1 VLGYPRG
8 KIAYDFKNSKHIVL
22 YGRNVFES
30 LKVKEVN
37 QILDAMDRGVKLTYI
52 DPRASVTA
60 CKADRFLMIRPGTDY
75 ALNLA
80 LIHVILKER
89 LYDIDFV
96 NKWVT
101 DLHELEHFVEEYTP
115 GWAAKETEIPAQE
128 ILRLAR
134 ELGEARP
141 SVIFHGGWMLAR
153 YTDSFYSARSIFI
166 LNALMGNIEAKGG
179 LIIAKG
185 PKDAGVPPL
194 RSFGEG
200 IPEVKDRIVDA
211 DMPGPLG
218 SGHIVNLFKAIKT
231 GKPYPI
237 KALFTY
243 RYDPLASL
251 PDPEEHKKIL
261 DNLDLIVSIELH
273 FSETAWYSDVI
284 LPEST
289 YLERASIIATQG
301 GLEPYFVMRRPVIP
315 PRYDTK
321 PAWEIV
327 SLIAERMGVGK
338 YFPFKK
344 IVDVWNYQLQG
355 TGIRIRDFDAKGI
368 AKLSESPIYWD
379 RTNMKFATPTG
390 NIEFVSTLLSENGIE
405 SLAPFKRPAKP
416 KKGSFRQLVGRSAVH
431 THSQS
436 QNNKYLNEIQPENV
450 LWINDKEAE
459 ALGIKD
465 GDLVEVR
472 SNGYKGRIKA
482 YVTPFIHPEAVFMLH
497 GFGQD
502 IPAKS
507 RSFSKGLRDT
517 KFQRGVF
524 GKVDPVGGGIAFC
537 ENIVR
542 VRKVKR

>member
-1 VLGYPRG
+1 MLGYPRG

-37 QILDAMDRGVKLTYI
+37 QILDAMDRGAKLTYI

-115 GWAAKETEIPAQE
+115 GWAEKETEIPAQE

-344 IVDVWNYQLQG
+344 IVDVWNYQLEG

-405 SLAPFKRPAKP
+405 SFAPFKRPAKP